1 MSTVRAKPE
10 ARPNEALRAA
20 LPGSINQA
28 VARLCAA
35 GERART
41 PLGEPSS
48 VRRHLRRLLAGETEV
63 PGEPYLSLLCA
74 ETGRSAYELFGVQ
87 ETDAAQRDTFAVA
100 SHQFVTTY
108 VGPAAVGA
116 VAAAI
121 DVEPTDVAG
130 VPCASAELS
139 NDTTLYLFQT
149 GAAIFHVVE
158 KTEFTSVAEL
168 ARWRSRSYTSV
179 LDWAS
184 EWLTRAS
191 GHRVTAG
198 YVFSVYW
205 LDQPRWDAE
214 HLAAAVKLLS
224 VPKIVLAEVGDDV
237 CGNARAIEERL
248 LQEGIDDDR
257 IVDFSLTGVSVA
269 FASWSAVAYHPLL
282 ESRALDPTALVETE
296 LLTQSTWSF
305 CRHVLD
311 QVEAGEDPDVD
322 VGATRRYLRAMRSR
336 AMSPRAQE
344 SGQSLAMRRAI
355 FATSHLEDQISGV
368 LECL

>member
-1 MSTVRAKPE
+1 MSAVRTKPE

-20 LPGSINQA
+20 LPGSINQT
-28 VARLCAA
+28 VARLCGA
-35 GERART
+35 GERAGT
-41 PLGEPSS
+41 PLGEPAS
-48 VRRHLRRLLAGETEV
+48 VKRHLNRLLAGTVGV

-74 ETGRSAYELFGVQ
+74 ETGRSAYELFGVH
-87 ETDAAQRDTFAVA
+87 EADAAHRSAFGVT

-108 VGPAAVGA
+108 IGAGA
-116 VAAAI
+116 VELVAGVL
-121 DVEPTDVAG
+121 DVEHVDVAG
-130 VPCASAELS
+130 VPCTSAAL
-139 NDTTLYLFQT
+139 DVGTTLYLFDT
-149 GAAIFHVVE
+149 GSAIFHVTE
-158 KTEFTSVAEL
+158 AAEFTSVAEL
-168 ARWRSRSYTSV
+168 ARWRSRSYADV

-184 EWLTRAS
+184 EWLS
-191 GHRVTAG
+191 GACRRPVAAG

-205 LDQPRWDAE
+205 LDQPRWAAE
-214 HLAAAVKLLS
+214 QLASAVKLLS

-237 CGNARAIEERL
+237 CGNAAAIEERL
-248 LQEGIDDDR
+248 LQDGIDDDR
-257 IVDFSLTGVSVA
+257 IVDFSLTGVSVG

-282 ESRALDPTALVETE
+282 GSRALDPAALVETE
-296 LLTQSTWSF
+296 LLTQSTWAF

-311 QVEAGEDPDVD
+311 QIESGEDPDVD
-322 VGATRRYLRAMRSR
+322 ERATRRYLRAMRSR